1 MPQDSVPQTDS
12 PFIVWRTTSH
22 LRRILDEGR
31 NRPPPSVGSPALVWH
46 IGVWRKHNHPRTGR
60 SAPSQSYVDEYEQ
73 HNAQFFKEISDFLL
87 RLQSLGVESDGALQ
101 HLQLE
106 PIAIEGRLNDRHAVD
121 PRPYR
126 FNIFPQQSA
135 SFTLWW
141 RDSATNGTLNTRLA
155 PDAVDKDQALKV
167 LVQFQ
172 SFQDYITITFY
183 IDGAKRFSGKQI
195 HAPTEGSLG
204 VRRSQLS
211 FHLDN
216 IRRCA
221 HEQIV
226 SGSIELAPPAD
237 AGSPQAWVKLKA
249 ATDYLFDG
257 IWNEFQSSF
266 GFTTRSEKIT
276 VEGHEP
282 TVVGHELNEGVIFIN
297 QRGLVMSI
305 RGLKTDEMII
315 GNISVMHLLNETI
328 FRFLPNN
335 PPRTL
340 AAARPRIQLHAWAG

>member
-31 NRPPPSVGSPALVWH
+31 NRQPPSVGSPALVWH
-46 IGVWRKHNHPRTGR
+46 IGVWRKHNHPRGLGPKR
-60 SAPSQSYVDEYEQ
+60 PSQSYVDEYEQ

-172 SFQDYITITFY
+172 SFQDYITITFPLMEPNASQASKSTPPQKA
-183 IDGAKRFSGKQI
+183 G
-195 HAPTEGSLG
+195 LG

-237 AGSPQAWVKLKA
+237 AGSPEARVKLKA

-282 TVVGHELNEGVIFIN
+282 TEVGRLTPMRE
-297 QRGLVMSI
+297 
-305 RGLKTDEMII
+305 
-315 GNISVMHLLNETI
+315 
-328 FRFLPNN
+328 
-335 PPRTL
+335 
-340 AAARPRIQLHAWAG
+340 